1 MKTIIVLGIPGC
13 GKTSLIELALKR
25 LKNYEIVTYGTLMFQ
40 ILKEKKIVKTRDEM
54 RKLSNSIQTSVQK
67 EAAQKIVDLAKN
79 KNIIVDTHCSIKTPK
94 GYFIGLPEHILKKI
108 NPDHII
114 LVESDSEEIFER
126 RMKDSTRMRDNDSI
140 DKIQLHQDINRSL
153 ALSFCTLA
161 NAVFSIVENKTGKL
175 MDGSRELAKIIEM

>member
-13 GKTSLIELALKR
+13 GKTSIVELALKR
-25 LKNYEIVTYGTLMFQ
+25 LKKYEIVTFGTLMFQ

-54 RKLSNSIQTSVQK
+54 RKLSNSIQIDVQK
-67 EAAQKIVDLAKN
+67 EAAQKIADLAKN

-94 GYFIGLPEHILKKI
+94 GFIVGLPEYILKKI

-126 RMKDSTRMRDNDSI
+126 RMKDDTRKRDNDST
-140 DKIQLHQDINRSL
+140 DKIQLHQEINRSL
-153 ALSFCTLA
+153 ALSFCTLT
-161 NAVFSIVENKTGKL
+161 NAVFSIVKNDTGKL
-175 MDGSRELAKIIEM
+175 MAGSRELAEIIEM